1 MKGTGPSPLLHA
13 AHSQGLYQRCTFT
26 RDMPWL
32 VGSFMQV
39 LDMDTSGISVGER
52 INNFSRRIYRLQRAE
67 GDAYV
72 DKRSIS
78 DDFLVLRGC
87 LRHGRKRT
95 LGDLS

>member
-1 MKGTGPSPLLHA
+1 VYVFQGHA
-13 AHSQGLYQRCTFT
+13 
-26 RDMPWL
+26 L

-39 LDMDTSGISVGER
+39 LDMDASGISVGER

-67 GDAYV
+67 GDVYV

-87 LRHGRKRT
+87 LRHGGKRT
-95 LGDLS
+95 LGDLERREHSRHPQSSHVAPML